1 MDTNKTAVMNIIPN
15 CESPGES
22 GASAVRVESRGEGA
36 TLSVASGISDGTQA
50 SAASHGREMS
60 GSSCE
65 TKQKEPLCIIVLGMA
80 GSGKTSFVKRLDSH
94 LNIRKPHY
102 VINLDPAVDSVPYMS
117 YIDIRDTVNY
127 KEVMK
132 QYGLGPNGGIVT
144 SLNLFSTM
152 FDDVLK
158 LIAKREKEIDYIIFD
173 TPGQIEV
180 FNWSAS
186 GSIIAEALAAT
197 YPTIIIYVLDTV
209 RSTNPQTFM
218 SNMLYACSILYKY
231 KLPFII
237 AMNKIDIVDCKYA
250 ENWLQDYD
258 EFYDAL
264 SSESTYAAN
273 LTRSLSLALEEFYS
287 TIKACGVSAF
297 TGEGMDAF
305 MRLADEAA
313 IEFEDYRADCEKL
326 KRKKK
331 LENEKRQKNIL
342 GKIDRDLQE
351 EGLCS
356 VRKAIREDTDI
367 FLSHA
372 SESEEEREELD
383 EDDTEE
389 KKELESF
396 QSFLTSHK
404 TKMENQRKKFADSTN
419 Q

>member
-1 MDTNKTAVMNIIPN
+1 METKTVEPTVMDVTGD
-15 CESPGES
+15 SQLPGDSSEGASSDGAQTSSSS
-22 GASAVRVESRGEGA
+22 GARQRSYSPPGA
-36 TLSVASGISDGTQA
+36 P
-50 SAASHGREMS
+50 
-60 GSSCE
+60 
-65 TKQKEPLCIIVLGMA
+65 KKKEPMCIIVLGMA
-80 GSGKTSFVKRLDSH
+80 GSGKTTFVKRLDSH
-94 LNIRKPHY
+94 LNIRKPHH
-102 VINLDPAVDSVPYMS
+102 VINLDPAVDKLPYIS

-158 LIAKREKEIDYIIFD
+158 LIAKKEEELDYVIFD

-186 GSIIAEALAAT
+186 GPIIAGALAAT
-197 YPTIIIYVLDTV
+197 YPTIIVYVLDSV

-250 ENWLQDYD
+250 MNWLQDFD
-258 EFYDAL
+258 EFQDAL
-264 SSESTYAAN
+264 SSESTYASN

-305 MRLADEAA
+305 MHLTDEAA
-313 IEFEDYRADCEKL
+313 IEFEDYRSEHEML
-326 KRKKK
+326 KMKKK
-331 LENEKRQKNIL
+331 SREEEREKGDLER
-342 GKIDRDLQE
+342 IDRDLKK

-356 VRKAIREDTDI
+356 VRKAIRKDTEIYLTHGSDSEGEGEVLDEEDTM
-367 FLSHA
+367 
-372 SESEEEREELD
+372 
-383 EDDTEE
+383 E

-396 QSFLTSHK
+396 QQFLS
-404 TKMENQRKKFADSTN
+404 NQKAKREHQRYNVLPNS
-419 Q
+419 